1 MLESIKIVSVAANVL
16 VSAVITLSIEWLLL
30 KVRRPRER
38 FIYSMAII
46 AFLVS
51 MLTIDFV
58 MGTILEVL
66 DIR

>member
-1 MLESIKIVSVAANVL
+1 MIREIMAVAIAVNILL
-16 VSAVITLSIEWLLL
+16 VSCIVMVMEWLLL

-51 MLTIDFV
+51 MLMIDHV
-58 MGTILEVL
+58 MGFILSVL
-66 DIR
+66 DK